1 MKFEENQICCLATNF
16 WLQSRSQS
24 LRRARKLPFWKYGG
38 FDSSLVVSHHRAG
51 IALRT
56 LSLISN
62 HQHKMFVGLLQ
73 KRSRWLHAIVLNW
86 CTEWDHVNVYIY
98 TIQTIH
104 TWVTWL
110 KLTCYSPDGVDRFVL
125 FKTSQKSDD
134 DGCREYWIA
143 NIYKCRFVPDLYVYT
158 SNMLN
163 FLTVVFI

>member
-1 MKFEENQICCLATNF
+1 MKFEENQLLFIYFLFICLLATNF

-110 KLTCYSPDGVDRFVL
+110 KLTCYSPDGVDRFCTLQNIPEKRRRWLQGILDCKHLQVSVC
-125 FKTSQKSDD
+125 TIPI
-134 DGCREYWIA
+134 C
-143 NIYKCRFVPDLYVYT
+143 IYK
-158 SNMLN
+158 
-163 FLTVVFI
+163 